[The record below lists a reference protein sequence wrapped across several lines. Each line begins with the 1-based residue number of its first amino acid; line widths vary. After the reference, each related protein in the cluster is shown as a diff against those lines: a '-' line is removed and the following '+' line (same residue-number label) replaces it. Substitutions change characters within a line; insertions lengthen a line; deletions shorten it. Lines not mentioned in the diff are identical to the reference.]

1 MANNFQIVISAVD
14 RATQTV
20 QRINNSLNRLTQPLV
35 RIKQSMQQFSQAMGL
50 DKVGKAMQGVG
61 RAAGD
66 VAGKVSSIVA
76 PMTAVIGVGSI
87 AGLFALATG
96 WGALGF
102 EVSKTA
108 GTLGMATSDLM
119 SMRGAARLA
128 GVSSEQLTGSL
139 KSVGDT
145 MEDALFGRNQSALM
159 LLNKIGVSIHKTAD
173 GSIDAA
179 RGFKDIATYIA
190 GIKSAQVQSL
200 VARQFGIEA
209 ALPLLRKGAK
219 GIAEYQRQ
227 VAEFG
232 GSRTQASI
240 AAAEGFGLKMIYLNM
255 ATDGLKT
262 SIGDR
267 LIPVL
272 LPFIE
277 RLTSWVA
284 ANRDLIATRVT
295 EFVEAFAIWLNRI
308 SFNDVLNGMSSFL
321 SRISDTVDALG
332 GWKTAALLAMG
343 VMAGPFL
350 LSIVSFGISLAK
362 LAAVTIP
369 VLIRA
374 LGLLRLAMLAN
385 PITAILTVIATVAV
399 LIYENWDRLAKW
411 WRRMWGDM
419 SEDAAS
425 GQGKIAASTDK
436 LAKGAKGV
444 SDGWSTASG
453 GQGEPLIMPGDGL
466 SNGQG
471 DSPIM
476 SGGGKFNGHGA
487 SGDWESSPGS
497 DTRPRGI
504 RNNNPGNLRTWGNT
518 PRVDGFA
525 RFETPEAGLSAM
537 IRNLQTQQSKHGLNT
552 IASIIGKWAPAS
564 ENNTVAYIEAMAKN
578 TGFAPNQKL
587 DLTDK
592 ATVAPLVSAI
602 IKHEGNEAGFSKD
615 MVEKAVTRV
624 VVDFKNAPAGT
635 TALASTKGGNMVPVR
650 VNHAMPTLAAG

>member
-96 WGALGF
+96 WGELGF

-139 KSVGDT
+139 KAVGDT

-209 ALPLLRKGAK
+209 ALPLLRKGAQ
-219 GIAEYQRQ
+219 GIEEYQRQ

-232 GSRTQASI
+232 GSRTQAGI

-272 LPFIE
+272 QPFIE
-277 RLTSWVA
+277 RLTAWIA

-295 EFVEAFAIWLNRI
+295 EFVEAFANWLNRI

-321 SRISDTVDALG
+321 SRISDTVEALG
-332 GWKTAALLAMG
+332 GWKTAALLVMG

-350 LSIVSFGISLAK
+350 LSIASFGISLAR

-385 PITAILTVIATVAV
+385 PITAILTAIATVAV

-419 SEDAAS
+419 SDDAAS

-444 SDGWSTASG
+444 SDGWNTTPE
-453 GQGEPLIMPGDGL
+453 GQGASPAMPG
-466 SNGQG
+466 
-471 DSPIM
+471 
-476 SGGGKFNGHGA
+476 GGRFNGHGA

-497 DTRPRGI
+497 DARPRGI

>member
-35 RIKQSMQQFSQAMGL
+35 RIQQSVQQFSRSMGL
-50 DKVGKAMQGVG
+50 DKVGKAMVSVG

-66 VAGKVSSIVA
+66 AAGKVSSIVA
-76 PMTAVIGVGSI
+76 PMAAVIGVGSI

-96 WGALGF
+96 WGELGF

-108 GTLGMATSDLM
+108 GTLGVATSDLM

-209 ALPLLRKGAK
+209 ALPLLRKGAQ
-219 GIAEYQRQ
+219 GIEEYQRQ

-232 GSRTQASI
+232 GSRTQAGI

-272 LPFIE
+272 QPFIE
-277 RLTSWVA
+277 RLTAWIA

-295 EFVEAFAIWLNRI
+295 EFVEAFATWLSRI
-308 SFNDVLNGMSSFL
+308 NFTEVLNGMTSFIG
-321 SRISDTVDALG
+321 RIVDVVDSLG
-332 GWKTAALLAMG
+332 GWKSVALLVMG

-350 LSIVSFGISLAK
+350 LSIASFGISLAK

-419 SEDAAS
+419 SDDAAS

-436 LAKGAKGV
+436 LAKRAKGV
-444 SDGWSTASG
+444 SDGWSTSPEG
-453 GQGEPLIMPGDGL
+453 R
-466 SNGQG
+466 G
-471 DSPIM
+471 DSPVM
-476 SGGGKFNGHGA
+476 PGGGQFNGHGA
-487 SGDWESSPGS
+487 SGDWESSPRS

-518 PRVDGFA
+518 PREDGFA
-525 RFETPEAGLSAM
+525 RFATPEAGLSAM
-537 IRNLQTQQSKHGLNT
+537 IQNLQTQQSKHGLNT

-564 ENNTVAYIEAMAKN
+564 ENNTAAYIAEMAKH
-578 TGFAPNQKL
+578 TGFGPNQKL

-592 ATVAPLVSAI
+592 ATVAPLVSGI
-602 IKHEGNEAGFSKD
+602 IKHEGNEAGYSKD
-615 MVEKAVTRV
+615 MVEKAVTTV

-650 VNHAMPTLAAG
+650 VSHSMPTLAAG